1 MKQIDGIC
9 IQFKKALKSIQIY
22 GTNENGEDMRIL
34 QSILCAGLYPNVV
47 RVKLP
52 STKYKSNIKGNVE
65 KGIDSKEIKFYE
77 KDPGGRIF
85 LHPSSCLYTEN
96 RYGCPYAMFLQKMET
111 SKLYMFD
118 CCVARPYA
126 LLLFGG
132 KLNVNH
138 LKSFLTIDEFVT
150 FDCTSRV
157 AVLIEGLRSRLDD
170 LLKEIYEDPADKSF
184 EHSPV
189 VTAMMKLIRSDG
201 YATKLFDEKKDL

>member
-77 KDPGGRIF
+77 KVLAVEYSFIPHHVYILRID
-85 LHPSSCLYTEN
+85 
-96 RYGCPYAMFLQKMET
+96 M
-111 SKLYMFD
+111 
-118 CCVARPYA
+118 
-126 LLLFGG
+126 
-132 KLNVNH
+132 
-138 LKSFLTIDEFVT
+138 
-150 FDCTSRV
+150 
-157 AVLIEGLRSRLDD
+157 
-170 LLKEIYEDPADKSF
+170 
-184 EHSPV
+184 V
-189 VTAMMKLIRSDG
+189 V
-201 YATKLFDEKKDL
+201 